1 MPDIFISKK
10 EQKNEPEIT
19 GLDKTINPL
28 SAFAPGPAGVRFE
41 NQEEEEKIVLLL
53 RMHWLTNV
61 PWVIL
66 AIILLLAPLVLRFF
80 PLISFLPPRYQL
92 ASLILWY
99 LLLAAFVF
107 ERFLTWFFNVYIIT
121 DERIV
126 DIDFYNLLYKE
137 VSDAKIDK
145 IQDITYKMGG
155 AIRAIFNFGDVFIQT
170 AGTELNFEFRAVP
183 RPDRVVKI
191 LQELRTQ
198 EEIEALEGRIR

>member
-19 GLDKTINPL
+19 DIDKTINPL
-28 SAFAPGPAGVRFE
+28 SGVRFE
-41 NQEEEEKIVLLL
+41 TQEEEEKIVLLL

-66 AIILLLAPLVLRFF
+66 AIILLLAPSVLRFF
-80 PLISFLPPRYQL
+80 PLISSLPPRYQL

-99 LLLAAFVF
+99 LLLTAFVF

-170 AGTELNFEFRAVP
+170 AGTEPNFEFRAVP
-183 RPDRVVKI
+183 RPDRIVKI
-191 LQELRTQ
+191 LQELRTE

>member
-1 MPDIFISKK
+1 MPDLYISKK

-19 GLDKTINPL
+19 DIDKTINPL
-28 SAFAPGPAGVRFE
+28 SGVRFE

-66 AIILLLAPLVLRFF
+66 AIILLLAPLALRFF
-80 PLISFLPPRYQL
+80 PLISSLPPRYQL